1 MPTFLF
7 LSHGL
12 KRELSLGT
20 RFFLDKKVFST
31 TRGEGGGIPQSRAE
45 EGLEAAPEM

>member
-12 KRELSLGT
+12 KREKHVPKLN
-20 RFFLDKKVFST
+20 FLDKKVFSA